1 VRARS
6 GTRARTFGLLAMSTA
21 AHLIV
26 FTMLGLVPPPS
37 EVLAMEDIEI
47 EVMEPEPEVEP
58 PPPPPPPEPEPEPKE
73 PVQRAEPK
81 AAPPPPEPE
90 AAPPPE
96 EVADFTGV
104 TLTGGDGSWST
115 AVGSGAPLTGPVG
128 KINRGP
134 SQPQQAA
141 KAMPVGPRFV
151 PAGSLARKPQQPAG
165 LSELLEQNYPRRAR
179 MQGIGGKARVL
190 LRILPNGRAVDI
202 KVADESPEAYGFA
215 AACIK
220 TIKESP
226 PFTPGLD
233 RGGTAVATEVP
244 FNCDFV
250 VDD

>member
-1 VRARS
+1 VRTRGSTRS
-6 GTRARTFGLLAMSTA
+6 RTFGLLAMSTA
-21 AHLIV
+21 AHLVV

-47 EVMEPEPEVEP
+47 EVMEPELPKVEP
-58 PPPPPPPEPEPEPKE
+58 PPPEPPPPPPEPEPKQ
-73 PVQRAEPK
+73 PVQRAQPEE
-81 AAPPPPEPE
+81 APPPEPE
-90 AAPPPE
+90 APPPE

-115 AVGSGAPLTGPVG
+115 AVGSGAPLKGPVG

-134 SQPQQAA
+134 VEPQQAA
-141 KAMPVGPRFV
+141 KALPVGPRFV

-165 LSELLEQNYPRRAR
+165 LSALLEQNYPRRAR

-190 LRILPNGRAVDI
+190 LRILPSGRAVDI

-215 AACIK
+215 EACIK
-220 TIKESP
+220 TIRESP
-226 PFTPGLD
+226 PFSPGFD